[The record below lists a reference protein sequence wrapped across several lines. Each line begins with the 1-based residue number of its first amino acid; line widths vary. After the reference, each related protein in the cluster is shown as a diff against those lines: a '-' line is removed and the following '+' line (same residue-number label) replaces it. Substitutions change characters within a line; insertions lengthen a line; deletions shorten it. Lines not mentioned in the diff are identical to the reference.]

1 MTSTCPALLGAK
13 GIKKRS
19 KPKFLTSRFRVSHER
34 EDKWAVSVRG
44 RGHADGKGWGKLH
57 RGGEGFTGGRLEAG
71 QRTQKHGH
79 GEYTVLLKV
88 FVPTEAAGPRE
99 GVFPPSS
106 LLLGCPIAHSALWG
120 TFLIILLT
128 TCPGDPI
135 QKTGQGEESCPRP
148 TREER
153 ANQGAVLM
161 VCLAFI
167 HRRVRSSQ
175 RKEIL
180 CLEPGVRV
188 RLVLQA
194 RDSRHTKQPG
204 TNFRLSLTGLGSMVS
219 DVARSLLKST
229 V

>member
-1 MTSTCPALLGAK
+1 MGSEYAR
-13 GIKKRS
+13 KRS
-19 KPKFLTSRFRVSHER
+19 CGRER
-34 EDKWAVSVRG
+34 MGKATQRRRGFHRRETGSWTEDTKTWTRG
-44 RGHADGKGWGKLH
+44 IHCTP
-57 RGGEGFTGGRLEAG
+57 EGARS
-71 QRTQKHGH
+71 
-79 GEYTVLLKV
+79 
-88 FVPTEAAGPRE
+88 TEAAGPRA
-99 GVFPPSS
+99 GVFPPRC
-106 LLLGCPIAHSALWG
+106 LLLGCPIAHPALWG

-204 TNFRLSLTGLGSMVS
+204 TNFRLILTGLGSMVS